1 MIPPRSVP
9 RSAVVLLVAAAMP
22 LAGQTQPRTQ
32 AQAPAQ
38 LDACTLVTV
47 AQVSAAAGKT
57 VGQGT
62 HVTPTF
68 VKTCTWTA
76 QGTVVTLNTQ
86 PATFFDGAKGM
97 ATQVAAAA
105 KGNSMSSAGVGDD
118 SYFLIQ
124 GTQVMLMVKKG
135 ANAFKATVYDAA
147 MSVDAKKGVELA
159 LAKAAL
165 GKI

>member
-1 MIPPRSVP
+1 
-9 RSAVVLLVAAAMP
+9 VAAAIP
-22 LAGQTQPRTQ
+22 LAAQTKPLVKSQVATTQ
-32 AQAPAQ
+32 AQAPAEI
-38 LDACTLVTV
+38 DACTLVTV
-47 AQVSAAAGKT
+47 AQVSSAAGKA

-76 QGTVVTLNTQ
+76 QGTIVTLNTQ
-86 PATFFDGAKGM
+86 PASFFDGAKGM
-97 ATQVAAAA
+97 ATQVAATA

-118 SYFLIQ
+118 SYYLIQ
-124 GTQVMLMVKKG
+124 GTQVTLMAKKG
-135 ANAFKATVYDAA
+135 LNAFKATVYDAA

-165 GKI
+165 AKL